1 MIELLVFIFSVVISI
16 SIGTFVFMRDPRHP
30 LNQVYGVLTVAFIV
44 LGVANYMS
52 LSDSANALFYIRLT
66 VCATS
71 ICFGALYLLV
81 WTLRKNKNCVLEV
94 FSNWVVI
101 FFAFA
106 MAIVCMTPLVFS
118 GTRDYGGQIGP
129 VSGFGTFLFATY
141 FIVMIVLCYR
151 IIFIEMLRSHGR
163 KKKQFK
169 IILTGLTPTLFL
181 APLTGV
187 VLPIFFH
194 FPHLIFLTPVYIT
207 FFVSMIAYAMIR
219 HQLFDI
225 RFAAVRSAVYV
236 CVLVTLA
243 GIYYVLVYFI
253 SRFISFDR
261 DFKLADINPLVV
273 LIALSLGLLF
283 APIKQFFDRI
293 TNKIFYRNEYDADVF
308 YAELNRILTTTT
320 DLKTLLTEVSIKI
333 SESLRAEHVSV
344 YVTAD
349 GQKVRCAGTA
359 KFVKLPPQ
367 DVDTLNEHVQEHG
380 DAIMQIENLDD
391 DERSL
396 RRLMRS
402 NKLAIIAPLV
412 QYDVIVGYLCLGDH
426 KSSHYS
432 ERDIKAIDT
441 VADSIVIAIQNA
453 LSIQQ
458 VKDLNTNLQQ
468 RIDDAT
474 SELRKSNAQ
483 LQRLDEAKDEF
494 ISMASHQ
501 LRTPLTSVKGYIDM
515 VLEGDAGEIDDM
527 QRHLL
532 TEAFS
537 SSERMVHLINDF
549 LNVSRLQTG
558 KFIIEKVP
566 TDMAKLVRQEV
577 DLLEVNARQRQMTF
591 DLKLGKSIPKLMV
604 DEGKIRQVVMNFLDN
619 SLYYSHADTA
629 IVVRLKAKDGQLEL
643 TVKDTGIGVPKKEQA
658 QLFTKFYRASNARRQ
673 RPDGT
678 GVGLFLAKKVITAH
692 GGHMLFRSE
701 EGKGSTFGFVLPI
714 DKLRIKD

>member
-1 MIELLVFIFSVVISI
+1 MNVLMLILLLVIESCFI
-16 SIGTFVFMRDPRHP
+16 
-30 LNQVYGVLTVAFIV
+30 
-44 LGVANYMS
+44 
-52 LSDSANALFYIRLT
+52 
-66 VCATS
+66 
-71 ICFGALYLLV
+71 
-81 WTLRKNKNCVLEV
+81 
-94 FSNWVVI
+94 
-101 FFAFA
+101 AFA
-106 MAIVCMTPLVFS
+106 IVIVRS
-118 GTRDYGGQIGP
+118 GLKKR
-129 VSGFGTFLFATY
+129 LH
-141 FIVMIVLCYR
+141 
-151 IIFIEMLRSHGR
+151 RS
-163 KKKQFK
+163 F
-169 IILTGLTPTLFL
+169 
-181 APLTGV
+181 
-187 VLPIFFH
+187 
-194 FPHLIFLTPVYIT
+194 LIFLTTFFIWIAVNFTSNLRELPHDILLAMNHVLFVVSALGLYSMYLFVSEVVGRPMRISSRLLAGLTVLLTVLAFTPYVVSDIIIQSQAIGIT
-207 FFVSMIAYAMIR
+207 FGVFTPLYFAGIILLCLAISAQLIAGMMNKNKQKRDQSRVLLMSIGTAIIVLCISNMVLPFFFNNFAFTSLGVLCGAIIIAGTAYAMI
-219 HQLFDI
+219 HHGLFKVQVVAL
-225 RFAAVRSAVYV
+225 RGVTYLF
-236 CVLVTLA
+236 VLSTLMAIYLAIIFSFSFLFNFMVTPTEQMLPTIIA
-243 GIYYVLVYFI
+243 SL
-253 SRFISFDR
+253 
-261 DFKLADINPLVV
+261 
-273 LIALSLGLLF
+273 LIALTF
-283 APIKQFFDRI
+283 QPIKQFFDRI
-293 TNKIFYRNEYDADVF
+293 TNKLFYRNEYNADVF
-308 YAELNRILTTTT
+308 YAELNRILTTTN
-320 DLKTLLTEVSIKI
+320 DLKMLLTEVSIKI

-367 DVDTLNEHVQEHG
+367 DVDTLNEHVRAHG
-380 DAIMQIENLDD
+380 DAIIQIENLYD

-402 NKLAIIAPLV
+402 NKLSIIAPLV

-441 VADSIVIAIQNA
+441 VAGSIVIAIQNA

-458 VKDLNTNLQQ
+458 VKDLNANLQQ

-501 LRTPLTSVKGYIDM
+501 LRTPLTSIKGYIDM

-532 TEAFS
+532 SEAFS

-577 DLLEVNARQRQMTF
+577 DLLEVNAHQRQMTF
-591 DLKLGKSIPKLMV
+591 DLKLGKTIPKLMV

-643 TVKDTGIGVPKKEQA
+643 TVKDTGIGVPEKEQMH
-658 QLFTKFYRASNARRQ
+658 LFTKFYRASNARRQ

-692 GGHMLFRSE
+692 GGRILFRSE

-714 DKLRIKD
+714 DTLRIKD

>member
-1 MIELLVFIFSVVISI
+1 MLFLLLAVESCFIAFAVVIIRSGLKKTLHRI
-16 SIGTFVFMRDPRHP
+16 
-30 LNQVYGVLTVAFIV
+30 FIV
-44 LGVANYMS
+44 FLSAFAVWVFVNYMS
-52 LSDSANALFYIRLT
+52 NLQHLSGGVLLAINHILFVVSVAVPYSMYMFTTSVVGGSVKSIRLVQIVSAATAFLAMTPYVVNQIDVRDSA
-66 VCATS
+66 V
-71 ICFGALYLLV
+71 
-81 WTLRKNKNCVLEV
+81 
-94 FSNWVVI
+94 
-101 FFAFA
+101 
-106 MAIVCMTPLVFS
+106 AIVFGPMANLYFAGMIFLSLAALVKLVL
-118 GTRDYGGQIGP
+118 GTRRRYGAKKRSQARVLLLSVGAAITALCVTNMLLPFVFNNYDYTGIG
-129 VSGFGTFLFATY
+129 VLAGAVIIAGT
-141 FIVMIVLCYR
+141 
-151 IIFIEMLRSHGR
+151 
-163 KKKQFK
+163 
-169 IILTGLTPTLFL
+169 
-181 APLTGV
+181 
-187 VLPIFFH
+187 
-194 FPHLIFLTPVYIT
+194 
-207 FFVSMIAYAMIR
+207 AYAMI
-219 HQLFDI
+219 HHGLFKVQVVAL
-225 RFAAVRSAVYV
+225 RGVTYLL
-236 CVLVTLA
+236 VLSTLMAIYLTIIFSFSFLFNFMVTPTEQMLPTIIA
-243 GIYYVLVYFI
+243 SL
-253 SRFISFDR
+253 
-261 DFKLADINPLVV
+261 
-273 LIALSLGLLF
+273 LIALTFQPL
-283 APIKQFFDRI
+283 KQFFDRI

-308 YAELNRILTTTT
+308 YAELNRILTTTN
-320 DLKTLLTEVSIKI
+320 DLKTLLTEVSSKI

-367 DVDTLNEHVQEHG
+367 DVDTLNEHVRAHG
-380 DAIMQIENLDD
+380 DAIMQIENLYD

-441 VADSIVIAIQNA
+441 VADSIVIAVQNA

-458 VKDLNTNLQQ
+458 VKDLNANLQQ

-532 TEAFS
+532 SEAFS

-566 TDMAKLVRQEV
+566 TDMANLVRQEV
-577 DLLEVNARQRQMTF
+577 DSLEVNAKQRQMTF
-591 DLKLGKSIPKLMV
+591 DLKLGKSIPKIMV
-604 DEGKIRQVVMNFLDN
+604 DESKIRQVIMNFLDN

-629 IVVRLKAKDGQLEL
+629 IVVRLKAKGGQLEL
-643 TVKDTGIGVPKKEQA
+643 TVKDTGIGVPEKEQA

-692 GGHMLFRSE
+692 GGHMLFHSE

-714 DKLRIKD
+714 DKLQVKD

>member
-1 MIELLVFIFSVVISI
+1 MGLITPITIIGIGSLSILLGVVALVSSNRSAEKLFFSIFSFSMAAWSIFIGLFLLTNSSEAAEVFVRLYYAAALGIIYALLLYLIFSKINPHRYTFLLIAAGIAVITTICLVLFSGSLFERINIIIHQVELNLHYYAFYVALFGAISIAIANILIRDFRQYVKPKKRNQRVLIEKIIVAVCLPLAIMANLILPIFNLYQYIAIGPLLVFPVVITYFYAI
-16 SIGTFVFMRDPRHP
+16 MKYKLFEIRAAIIRT
-30 LNQVYGVLTVAFIV
+30 LVYIL
-44 LGVANYMS
+44 S
-52 LSDSANALFYIRLT
+52 LATLSLFY
-66 VCATS
+66 
-71 ICFGALYLLV
+71 YLLAV
-81 WTLRKNKNCVLEV
+81 TLSHL
-94 FSNWVVI
+94 
-101 FFAFA
+101 FFAEFSTEQIFINTG
-106 MAIVCMTPLVFS
+106 MALI
-118 GTRDYGGQIGP
+118 IA
-129 VSGFGTFLFATY
+129 FLFQP
-141 FIVMIVLCYR
+141 
-151 IIFIEMLRSHGR
+151 LRR
-163 KKKQFK
+163 
-169 IILTGLTPTLFL
+169 
-181 APLTGV
+181 
-187 VLPIFFH
+187 
-194 FPHLIFLTPVYIT
+194 
-207 FFVSMIAYAMIR
+207 
-219 HQLFDI
+219 
-225 RFAAVRSAVYV
+225 
-236 CVLVTLA
+236 
-243 GIYYVLVYFI
+243 
-253 SRFISFDR
+253 
-261 DFKLADINPLVV
+261 
-273 LIALSLGLLF
+273 
-283 APIKQFFDRI
+283 FFDKL
-293 TNKIFYRNEYDADVF
+293 TNKLFYRNEYNADVF
-308 YAELNRILTTTT
+308 YAELNRILTTTN

-367 DVDTLNEHVQEHG
+367 DVDTLNEHVRAHG
-380 DAIMQIENLDD
+380 DAIIQIENLYD

-402 NKLAIIAPLV
+402 NKLSIIAPLV

-441 VADSIVIAIQNA
+441 VAGSIVIAVQNA

-458 VKDLNTNLQQ
+458 VKDLNANLQQ

-501 LRTPLTSVKGYIDM
+501 LRTPLTSIKGYIDM

-532 TEAFS
+532 SEAFS

-577 DLLEVNARQRQMTF
+577 DLLEVNAHQRQMTF
-591 DLKLGKSIPKLMV
+591 DLKLGKTIPKLVV

-629 IVVRLKAKDGQLEL
+629 IVVSLKAKDGQLEL
-643 TVKDTGIGVPKKEQA
+643 TVKDTGIGVPEKEQMH
-658 QLFTKFYRASNARRQ
+658 LFTKFYRASNARRQ

-692 GGHMLFRSE
+692 GGRILFRSE

-714 DKLRIKD
+714 DTLRIKD